1 MFLVNL
7 NCYNV
12 IILLNGIGVVA
23 NKKSDWID
31 DLIEEIQRHIESR
44 NFRLSR
50 HAMDQRR
57 DRDLSLPD
65 VIHVLLNGRHE
76 KEKTLFNTAC
86 QQWNYA
92 IRGSTL
98 SGIEARIIV
107 GFEGDMVVIT
117 IIRLT
122 KKAKRKI

>member
-1 MFLVNL
+1 ML
-7 NCYNV
+7 
-12 IILLNGIGVVA
+12 VA

-31 DLIEEIQRHIESR
+31 DLLGEIQCCVESR

-50 HAMDQRR
+50 HAMDQGR
-57 DRDLSLPD
+57 DRNLSLPD

-76 KEKTLFNTAC
+76 KEKTLFNTAR

-98 SGIEARIIV
+98 GGIEARIII
-107 GFEGDMVVIT
+107 GFECGMVIIT
-117 IIRLT
+117 IIRLA